1 MMSPL
6 LWIPVARQREC
17 APRSQSHAQNLSS
30 NPHPSKGAFVVAP
43 QKWWYAHLSSFPFVP
58 AGDLADSGAVVFS
71 QQSAL
76 KPLDKNTVLISHS
89 LVRRLLNGGRFFPGS
104 SGKFLRRRI
113 CPLTKTA
120 LFVRCFCVC
129 FVWRVGEREGGRRG
143 KEERREKEG

>member
-1 MMSPL
+1 M
-6 LWIPVARQREC
+6 
-17 APRSQSHAQNLSS
+17 
-30 NPHPSKGAFVVAP
+30 VAP

-120 LFVRCFCVC
+120 LFCAVLLRVFCVAC
-129 FVWRVGEREGGRRG
+129 GRERGREEGKGRKERERRVGKQRE
-143 KEERREKEG
+143 REKENHKRCF